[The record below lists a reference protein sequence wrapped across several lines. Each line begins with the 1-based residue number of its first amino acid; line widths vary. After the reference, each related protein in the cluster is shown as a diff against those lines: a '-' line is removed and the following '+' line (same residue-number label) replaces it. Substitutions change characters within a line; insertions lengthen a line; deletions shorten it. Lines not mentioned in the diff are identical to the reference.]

1 MAGAAV
7 VTATIGPGGTA
18 AATEEET
25 TMVAVGEPAL
35 LGAMVATAGLMVTS
49 EGAGQAGANT
59 VLSGHSALPTAA
71 SAVLGGGET
80 FPVWPVHTASTAP
93 AAFSSSSLSDPPE
106 ELLSEATRGAF
117 LVTHTFQAQGEV
129 GPKVFS
135 GPGLWPPSALLWSMS
150 TGELHRGPV
159 SEQQKGWKS
168 VNLAQPFSS
177 TTEGPAAHALE
188 PTSLAAPGVADSGF
202 TGSSKTAV
210 HVVPAESLSERGPS
224 FCVGDEGAANPG
236 TFLATAEP
244 VFLSWPPC
252 SKAFFE

>member
-129 GPKVFS
+129 GPTAKEETRFS
-135 GPGLWPPSALLWSMS
+135 LGL
-150 TGELHRGPV
+150 
-159 SEQQKGWKS
+159 
-168 VNLAQPFSS
+168 
-177 TTEGPAAHALE
+177 
-188 PTSLAAPGVADSGF
+188 DSGHPRHCCGPCPQESC
-202 TGSSKTAV
+202 TGALSQSS
-210 HVVPAESLSERGPS
+210 R
-224 FCVGDEGAANPG
+224 
-236 TFLATAEP
+236 
-244 VFLSWPPC
+244 
-252 SKAFFE
+252 KAGSR